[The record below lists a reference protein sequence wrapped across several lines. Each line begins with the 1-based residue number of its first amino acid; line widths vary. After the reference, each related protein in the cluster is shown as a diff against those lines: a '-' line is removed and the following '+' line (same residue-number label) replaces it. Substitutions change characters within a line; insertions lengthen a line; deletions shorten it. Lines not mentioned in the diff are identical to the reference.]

1 MPAGFVVLA
10 IAITTLLLPWL
21 RKWLR
26 DLIRWL
32 AEGVVF
38 AIASHIVDR
47 ALRIRRGSSAKLLK
61 RSKVVIEIVEEET
74 NEYRRKIVR
83 VMLTDRD
90 ETPSPTPNSH
100 SSVIIP
106 TKIPVGFLGI

>member
-10 IAITTLLLPWL
+10 IAFTTLLLPWL

-47 ALRIRRGSSAKLLK
+47 ALRIRIGDSAKLLK
-61 RSKVVIEIVEEET
+61 PSNVMIEIVEEET
-74 NEYRRKIVR
+74 NEYKRKIVR
-83 VMLTDRD
+83 VMFTVRD

>member
-1 MPAGFVVLA
+1 MPAGFVVLT

-38 AIASHIVDR
+38 AIASRIVDR
-47 ALRIRRGSSAKLLK
+47 ALRIRIGDSAKLLK
-61 RSKVVIEIVEEET
+61 PSNVMIEIVEEET
-74 NEYRRKIVR
+74 NEYKRKIVR
-83 VMLTDRD
+83 VTFINNDGS
-90 ETPSPTPNSH
+90 PSPTPNSH

-106 TKIPVGFLGI
+106 TKIPVGVLGI

>member
-10 IAITTLLLPWL
+10 ITIMTLLLPWL

-26 DLIRWL
+26 NLIRWV

-38 AIASHIVDR
+38 AIVSHIVDE
-47 ALRIRRGSSAKLLK
+47 ALRIRGDNSAQLLK
-61 RSKVVIEIVEEET
+61 QAKVVIEIVEEET
-74 NEYRRKIVR
+74 NGYRRKIVR
-83 VMLTDRD
+83 VMFTVRD
-90 ETPSPTPNSH
+90 EAPSPTPNSH

>member
-26 DLIRWL
+26 DLIEWF

-38 AIASHIVDR
+38 AIAGRIVDR
-47 ALRIRRGSSAKLLK
+47 ALRIRIGNSVKLPK
-61 RSKVVIEIVEEET
+61 RPKVVIEIVEEEV
-74 NEYRRKIVR
+74 NGYRRIVR
-83 VMLTDRD
+83 MSLIDND
-90 ETPSPTPNSH
+90 GSPYPNPQPH
-100 SSVIIP
+100 
-106 TKIPVGFLGI
+106 K